1 MNTRNT
7 KRNPLENKD
16 TSIKSAEDPFQKI
29 LAKLEKKDEDIRE
42 LKLEILSLRD
52 HVKGNNSSHTGP
64 THNIVHKVKIDLPR
78 FDGESNRDRI
88 RWINKIKK
96 YFEMYNIYGDD
107 DKLNVAAMY
116 MDKTACD
123 RFLWRDSVMKGG
135 RLVRDSD
142 TFKKK
147 FLKQFQDMEA
157 AKFYTK
163 FTHLQQE
170 GTMDEYFSNLLVLA
184 TLVQDITEE

>member
-7 KRNPLENKD
+7 ERNPLEKKD
-16 TSIKSAEDPFQKI
+16 ASIKSEDDSVQKI
-29 LAKLEKKDEDIRE
+29 LVKLEQKDEDIHD
-42 LKLEILSLRD
+42 LKLKILSLRD
-52 HVKGNNSSHTGP
+52 QVKGGNNSHTCP
-64 THNIVHKVKIDLPR
+64 THNIVHKVNIDFPR
-78 FDGESNRDRI
+78 FDGENNRDRI

-123 RFLWRDSVMKGG
+123 WFLWWDSSMKGG
-135 RLVRDSD
+135 GLVKDSD

-147 FLKQFQDMEA
+147 LFKRFQDMEE
-157 AKFYTK
+157 AKIYSKLTC
-163 FTHLQQE
+163 LQQ
-170 GTMDEYFSNLLVLA
+170 
-184 TLVQDITEE
+184 